1 MDNQSQSHQQH
12 EQQQDQNNQVALKI
26 GLIGDSQIG
35 KTSLMVKYVEGS
47 FDEDYIQT
55 LGVNFMDK
63 RINIRN
69 TTIMFS
75 IWDLGGQKEFI
86 NMLPLVSNDA
96 VAILF
101 MFDLT
106 RKSTL
111 NSIKEWYRQV
121 RGFNKTAIP
130 FLVGTK
136 YDQFIDL
143 SFQDQLEITQQAKK
157 FGVAMKAPV
166 IFCSTSHSINV
177 QKIFKIILSK
187 AFDLKLNLD
196 EIVNVG
202 EPILV
207 FK

>member
-1 MDNQSQSHQQH
+1 
-12 EQQQDQNNQVALKI
+12 
-26 GLIGDSQIG
+26 
-35 KTSLMVKYVEGS
+35 MVKYVEGL

-63 RINIRN
+63 RIQIRN
-69 TTIMFS
+69 TAITFS

-130 FLVGTK
+130 FLIGTK
-136 YDQFIDL
+136 YDLFIDMP
-143 SFQDQLEITQQAKK
+143 FHDQVEISQQAKK
-157 FGVAMKAPV
+157 FGAAMRAPV
-166 IFCSTSHSINV
+166 VFCSTSHSINV

-187 AFDLKLNLD
+187 AFDLTLNID
-196 EIVNVG
+196 EIVNAG
-202 EPILV
+202 EPLLI